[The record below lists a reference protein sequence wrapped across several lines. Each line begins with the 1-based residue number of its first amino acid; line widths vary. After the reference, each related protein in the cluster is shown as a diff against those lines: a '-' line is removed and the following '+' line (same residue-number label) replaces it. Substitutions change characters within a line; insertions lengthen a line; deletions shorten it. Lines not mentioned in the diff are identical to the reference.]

1 MRTLSLAVMIGVA
14 SAALAGNVSIQK
26 TQGDVHVRH
35 GVTEEW
41 LAVAPGDALR
51 PDDSMRTGK
60 HGSAVLLLREE
71 TPGGTM
77 VKRITL
83 PSEVIVDIADIRTLT
98 QEELMLKLTMEKVRA
113 SSYRWKE
120 DELQIPDAAVVHG
133 EDKAEGESVR
143 ENDVSTGLMQLKG
156 TRVLFEN
163 GFFSTCALKAMEVF
177 RLYPSL
183 GSDFAGRLMVGDALA
198 KAELK
203 GEALAEYGGLLQ
215 SGNLTA
221 EQRSLLEARMQH
233 VRE

>member
-1 MRTLSLAVMIGVA
+1 MKTLSLAVMVGVA

-51 PDDSMRTGK
+51 PDDSMWTGK

-71 TPGGTM
+71 TPGGPT

-83 PSEVIVDIADIRTLT
+83 PSEVIIDIADIRTLT

-120 DELQIPDAAVVHG
+120 DELQIPDAAVIHG
-133 EDKAEGESVR
+133 EDKADAGSAG

-183 GSDFAGRLMVGDALA
+183 KDDFASRLMVADALA

-203 GEALAEYGGLLQ
+203 GEALAEYGTFLQ
-215 SGNLTA
+215 SGNITV
-221 EQRSLLEARMQH
+221 EQRSLLEARMQR